1 MKWSYHHQGENRYI
15 LRNEE
20 DNCFQCLAIWARHA
34 NVVEFK
40 AGECLIEADEN
51 ICDIISPDLPLKTLA
66 RLGTVT
72 DFGLTFFVVACG
84 LFIISKTPWCCVLFA
99 SNGKQID
106 L

>member
-1 MKWSYHHQGENRYI
+1 MKWSYHQGENRYI

-51 ICDIISPDLPLKTLA
+51 ICDISPDLPLKTLA
-66 RLGTVT
+66 RLGTVIDS
-72 DFGLTFFVVACG
+72 DFTLFVYACSRFTIYKAI
-84 LFIISKTPWCCVLFA
+84 LVCVIYW
-99 SNGKQID
+99 K
-106 L
+106 